1 MAKRLLSLPPTAF
14 VLSAL
19 FVNGMAGGFVWPY
32 FPIFL
37 AEAGLT
43 KSSIG
48 LVLGISNILVFLVRL
63 PLGRWLDHSHG
74 HRFDIPLVAMLLAF
88 PALLFLLPHTRSP
101 AALVLL
107 VLALALA
114 RLPFLPLGLAR
125 LKKQSDLEKKRFS
138 PLLFV
143 GAHHFFLGAL
153 GLLAGAVI
161 VAIGIGKTFSALWVV
176 VLLAMSPLLMPTP
189 SGDGDTHPPPPPRL
203 LPDRE
208 EVLVLLS
215 FFFFHLVNA
224 PLLPFAELYMKT
236 NTRHPGWIPWIAA
249 IAEIFMV
256 VTALPTSRH
265 TSVSSARLV
274 LVTASG
280 ALALRMALYGF
291 SPSAKGLLEIAILD
305 GISSGLF
312 WMASLKWVAERS
324 GKDNTFNQMSGY
336 VDLTVMTAGAL
347 GIILFGWVDGRIGFA
362 GEQDSPGSF
371 SRNTIILAPAFLLLA
386 GKRSW
391 SVRKDKNLHGRVLPP
406 GGDSQNKN

>member
-1 MAKRLLSLPPTAF
+1 MGF

-19 FVNGMAGGFVWPY
+19 FVNGVAGGFVWPY
-32 FPIFL
+32 FPVFL
-37 AEAGLT
+37 ADADLS
-43 KSSIG
+43 KSEIG
-48 LVLGISNILVFLVRL
+48 LVLGVSNILVFLVRL

-74 HRFDIPLVAMLLAF
+74 HRFDLPLIAMLLAF
-88 PALLFLLPHTRSP
+88 PLLLFLLPKTRS
-101 AALVLL
+101 AAGLIVL

-125 LKKQSDLEKKRFS
+125 LKKQSDMEKRHFS

-153 GLLAGAVI
+153 GLLAGAI
-161 VAIGIGKTFSALWVV
+161 ILALGIGKTFSLLWLI
-176 VLLAMSPLLMPTP
+176 VLLAMTPLLLPAPAGAAT
-189 SGDGDTHPPPPPRL
+189 SSPPPVPPRL
-203 LPDRE
+203 FPNMDE
-208 EVLVLLS
+208 ILVLLS

-236 NTRHPGWIPWIAA
+236 RTHHPGWIPWIAA
-249 IAEIFMV
+249 IAEMFMV
-256 VTALPTSRH
+256 FTALLVSRH
-265 TSVSSARLV
+265 TTVPSARLA
-274 LVTASG
+274 LTAASG
-280 ALALRMALYGF
+280 ALALRMALYGL
-291 SPSAKGLLEIAILD
+291 SPSAEGLLWIACLD

-347 GIILFGWVDGRIGFA
+347 GIILFGWVDGRIGFSA
-362 GEQDSPGSF
+362 ASKELMGL
-371 SRNTIILAPAFLLLA
+371 NILAPLFLLLA

-391 SVRKDKNLHGRVLPP
+391 IARKKGQGPREKALPC
-406 GGDSQNKN
+406 DSKGEF